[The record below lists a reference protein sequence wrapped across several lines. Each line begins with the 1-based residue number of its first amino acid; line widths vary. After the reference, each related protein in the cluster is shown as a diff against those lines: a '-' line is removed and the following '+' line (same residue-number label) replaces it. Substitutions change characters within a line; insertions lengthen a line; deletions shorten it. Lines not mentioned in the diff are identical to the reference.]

1 MRTPSNRG
9 STLGTVLI
17 IDDDADLRRL
27 FATTLGRAGLA
38 TVTAADGLLG
48 LQLTRAGAPSV
59 VVMDL
64 EMPGMSG
71 WEVLERLRADPDT
84 AAVPVV
90 LVTGC
95 PIPEDQV
102 RAARL
107 HAYLQ
112 KPVAMSRLLAAVQSA
127 LPAAS

>member
-1 MRTPSNRG
+1 M
-9 STLGTVLI
+9 GTVLI

-27 FATTLGRAGLA
+27 FAGALGRAGFA
-38 TVTAADGLLG
+38 TMTAENGVLG
-48 LQLTRAGAPSV
+48 LRLALARNPSV

-71 WEVLERLRADPDT
+71 WEVLERLRADSAT

-102 RAARL
+102 RAACL

-112 KPVAMSRLLAAVQSA
+112 KPVSLIRLVAAVKRA
-127 LPAAS
+127 LTTAV

>member
-1 MRTPSNRG
+1 M
-9 STLGTVLI
+9 GTVLI

-27 FATTLGRAGLA
+27 FAITLGRAGFA
-38 TVTAADGLLG
+38 TVTAPDGLLG
-48 LQLTRAGAPSV
+48 LDLARAGAPSV

-64 EMPGMSG
+64 EMPGMNG
-71 WEVLERLRADPDT
+71 WEVLEQLRADPDT

-90 LVTGC
+90 LVTGR

-102 RAARL
+102 RGARL

-112 KPVAMSRLLAAVQSA
+112 KPVALGRLLAAVQSA
-127 LPAAS
+127 LPAAG